1 MTIEV
6 LAIPTGVLPA
16 VQRLTPDVGDG
27 QQLLQSPF
35 IGAQTVNTARGSER
49 WKLELQF
56 DDLTGANRAKMNAFV
71 TRLRVSHNVFLC
83 VNHTAPQRGVLTG
96 TPLVNAGSYGG
107 QNLNV
112 YNLTP
117 NVNSWA
123 CDGDFISV
131 NSQLKMVLGDVGTSA
146 GGVASLFV
154 WPPLYDVPAS
164 GTIVVTNSPCGGF
177 RALSAMVM
185 MTEPPGFKGQVSIVA
200 IERINSSM
208 VADFLP

>member
-6 LAIPTGVLPA
+6 LTWPQSLFPTM
-16 VQRLTPDVGDG
+16 QRLTPDVGDG
-27 QQLLQSPF
+27 QQMLQSPF
-35 IGAQTVNTARGSER
+35 IGAQTVNTFRGSER
-49 WKLELQF
+49 WRLELQL
-56 DDLTGANRAKMNAFV
+56 DDLTGALRAKAQAFV
-71 TRLRVSHNVFLC
+71 TRLRVSHNVFIC

-112 YNLTP
+112 YNLAN
-117 NVNSWA
+117 NVSSWA

-164 GTIVVTNSPCGGF
+164 GTIVITNSPCGAF
-177 RALSAMVM
+177 RALSAMALN
-185 MTEPPGFKGQVSIVA
+185 TEPPGYKTSIAIAA